1 MINIDSKILEIFI
14 NQNGDF
20 LTGARVQKIQ
30 QPTRREVVLHLRKNA
45 ESKKLYI
52 NINPA
57 FAHLCFMSSEN
68 ERRRNFTMQQH
79 PPMFCMLLR
88 KHMEGAKITCVKKP
102 ENERIVELFF
112 KNHNELGDEIEECLS
127 VELMGKHS
135 NIVLYN
141 TDNNI
146 ILGCAHNIGAEKSKE
161 RELAG
166 GLPYIYPPR
175 QNKKNLLTTRYA
187 TFEKIIAQEAGNK
200 QLKNIVNEK
209 FLAIAQVTVEEI
221 CKRDSILATD
231 KEGIQKLYIAL
242 HEYLEEKNPVYTMAE
257 DRSVYSPI
265 LPYGLK
271 YDGVNELI
279 DDYYSY
285 HLEIYAI
292 RSLAAELSAVV
303 KKELKRLK
311 NSLKNQNLQIEK
323 AKKADVYKLKADLIM
338 SNLYNLKNFSSK
350 IYLQDFTT
358 AQEIEIEMD
367 EQLSAVENA
376 NRYYKLYNKTKRAC
390 DYALALKKE
399 TENEL
404 LYYEE
409 LFYSIENA
417 QCYEDLNEI
426 KQEIAPESVQSKKTK
441 ENPVNVLK
449 TLINGY
455 TVYIGKNNKQNDYIY
470 SKISSPEDLWFHVLN
485 APGSHVLI
493 KTEKSMPDDDTL
505 LKTAKLAKQF
515 SSAKDSSKTSVVYTM
530 RKYIKRPVNTKSGFV
545 VFKNEKEIV
554 VE

>member
-30 QPTRREVVLHLRKNA
+30 QPTRREVILHLRKNA

-68 ERRRNFTMQQH
+68 ERRRNFTLQQH